1 MPWIS
6 DADAPTYR
14 FLRNGSLEFRDRRG
28 RYRIVAGC
36 VADGYVEFE
45 ERLEAIQAL
54 LKDMPDEYPIDELY
68 LECEEYR
75 YLCDR
80 VIELSG
86 IEADWVSF
94 KMVGWLIF
102 PTRQGNELI
111 EGPLVILNRPAERK
125 YPPLPGGTP
134 IDSQARLLA
143 SLVGACGGNV
153 HEAIALAK
161 TIPATQFF
169 SVSEE
174 INWQRADTKTK
185 GRAWVNQ
192 RLGEMQQRGQG
203 TVLSPGEL
211 AALRG
216 GASG

>member
-6 DADAPTYR
+6 DAEAFTYR

-36 VADGYVEFE
+36 VADGYFEFE

-68 LECEEYR
+68 LECDEFR
-75 YLCDR
+75 HLCDR

-94 KMVGWLIF
+94 KMVGWLIL

-111 EGPLVILNRPAERK
+111 EGPLVILNRPRERK

-134 IDSQARLLA
+134 IDSHARLLA
-143 SLVGACGGNV
+143 SLVGACDGNV
-153 HEAIALAK
+153 NEAIEMAK
-161 TIPATQFF
+161 TIPSAQFF
-169 SVSEE
+169 AISEE

-192 RLGEMQQRGQG
+192 RLEEMQQRGQG
-203 TVLSPGEL
+203 TVLNPAEM